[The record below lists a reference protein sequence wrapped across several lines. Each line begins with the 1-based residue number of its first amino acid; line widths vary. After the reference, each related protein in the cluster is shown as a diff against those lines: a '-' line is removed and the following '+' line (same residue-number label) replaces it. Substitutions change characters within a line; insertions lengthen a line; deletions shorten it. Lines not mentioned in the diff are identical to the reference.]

1 MKNTLGKSLFE
12 KLMKETVYGQFVAGE
27 DQHKIKPTVQKLREF
42 GVKAILDYS
51 AEEDISESEAKIK
64 EME

>member
-1 MKNTLGKSLFE
+1 
-12 KLMKETVYGQFVAGE
+12 MKETVYGQFVAGE